1 MNFAAPEFLILLVLL
16 AALAMWL
23 KGRKRHL
30 TVKYP
35 DAGRYRQLENRFTR
49 FLSALIPIL
58 RYAAIAMLIIAIAL
72 PRIVD
77 HESNVNTEGIDIM
90 LALDTS
96 GSMSAED
103 LSPNRFES
111 AKDTIK
117 RFVAKRNADRLGLV
131 VFGGTA
137 YTQCP
142 LTLDRDVLA
151 SLIDQTQLGLGG
163 QGTAIGSAVA
173 TAVSRLRKSDAKSKI
188 IILLTDGE
196 NNAGIIDPL
205 TAANLAKELRIKVYV
220 IGVGKE
226 GGARIPVMHPR
237 LGKTYQRNP
246 DGSYAVTKL
255 DENLLK
261 QIAVHT
267 NGHYFRATDNESL
280 EQIYDEIN
288 QLEKSQIKSQFHY
301 NVTELF
307 PLFLL
312 IAFCLLVLESIIA
325 NAILI
330 TVP

>member
-1 MNFAAPEFLILLVLL
+1 MKFAAPEFLILWAVL
-16 AALAMWL
+16 AAIALWL
-23 KGRKRHL
+23 KGRKQHL

-35 DAGRYRQLENRFTR
+35 DAGRYRQLENRFAR
-49 FLSALIPIL
+49 FLSSLIPIL
-58 RYAAIAMLIIAIAL
+58 RYAAIAMLILAVAL
-72 PRIVD
+72 PRVVD
-77 HESNVNTEGIDIM
+77 QHSNANTEGIDIM

-111 AKDTIK
+111 AKETIK
-117 RFVAKRNADRLGLV
+117 RFVDKRDADRLGLV

-142 LTLDRDVLA
+142 LTLDRDVLTT
-151 SLIDQTQLGLGG
+151 LIDRTELGLGG

-196 NNAGIIDPL
+196 NNSGIINPM
-205 TAANLAKELRIKVYV
+205 TAANIAKELRIKVYV

-255 DENLLK
+255 DEALLK
-261 QIAVHT
+261 SITTETGGQ
-267 NGHYFRATDNESL
+267 YFRATDNERL

-301 NVTELF
+301 NIKELF
-307 PLFLL
+307 PIFLT
-312 IAFCLLVLESIIA
+312 IAFVLLVLESIIA
-325 NAILI
+325 NALLI